1 MVDTG
6 SARLPGSLVI
16 PPAAGGAGGFR
27 PGQPRANVFNVALLA
42 ARLTAITRWLRDQP
56 GAGTGTAAAL
66 AVATATPRLPITAI
80 VSRSGHPDLVGPTSS
95 RPRPEGAT
103 FGPARAD
110 QRPCRSGRPRTM
122 LGA

>member
-1 MVDTG
+1 M
-6 SARLPGSLVI
+6 SASEVTDG
-16 PPAAGGAGGFR
+16 
-27 PGQPRANVFNVALLA
+27 
-42 ARLTAITRWLRDQP
+42 LRH
-56 GAGTGTAAAL
+56 GAGTGTAASL

-80 VSRSGHPDLVGPTSS
+80 VSRSGHPDLVGPTPS

-122 LGA
+122 LEA